1 MYTTNTGYCTNENV
15 MFTSLIQ
22 QIEVQVRPRLERDKP
37 TNSDTVVDNTK
48 EMTLLLEVSPPDCVL
63 PGWVVVGDAMLRK

>member
-63 PGWVVVGDAMLRK
+63 PG